1 MLEGAHLIRRIMH
14 GRLGAFKFDGVF
26 IKPGKLISEESLWPG
41 PDWPRIPH
49 LIEIFQS
56 AESHAGHGGSR
67 IDVILWVYESA
78 GWRAICR
85 LDGCDSNWMK
95 HVEPILARSL
105 EQSRI
110 DVETSNFAAIAAELL
125 TPVADHLAT
134 LEKREDR
141 EAFATELYTRLMMIV
156 CAEQE

>member
-1 MLEGAHLIRRIMH
+1 MLEGAQLIRRIIH
-14 GRLGAFKFDGVF
+14 GRFDGVF
-26 IKPGKLISEESLWPG
+26 IKPGKWISEDSLWPG

-67 IDVILWVYESA
+67 IDVILWVYEFA

-105 EQSRI
+105 EQSKMHI
-110 DVETSNFAAIAAELL
+110 ETPNVAAMADELAALIAARR
-125 TPVADHLAT
+125 DT
-134 LEKREDR
+134 LETREQR
-141 EAFATELYTRLMMIV
+141 EALYTELYTRLMMGA